1 MTTTASTDATTT
13 KIQETSRFND
23 QFGEMNPRAKEKVK
37 GEMSDFVQKFISA
50 SPFVV
55 MASADPDGNCDAS
68 PKGGKP
74 GFVKVIDGQRL
85 LLPDVA
91 GNRLFQSYQNMDE
104 NPHVG
109 LLFMIPGV
117 NDTVRINGTISIV
130 NREETGT
137 AEGGTFPVLDRR
149 QRQAPAG
156 HHHQRGRVIY
166 PLPAGLQ
173 FRQAVGHRAD
183 NRKPDQPAD
192 PTPTIT
198 RDQLTGPLAIRPSP
212 KLGRG
217 FCCHSSRPP
226 ARIGSLRPMLQWRH
240 VTLHD
245 ATYKTPSTSP
255 HVKGWHAHGFRRL

>member
-1 MTTTASTDATTT
+1 MTTTASTDAATT
-13 KIQETSRFND
+13 KIQEASRFND
-23 QFGEMNPRAKEKVK
+23 QFGQMNPRAKEKVK

-130 NREETGT
+130 NREELEQQKVELSLYWTDDN
-137 AEGGTFPVLDRR
+137 AK
-149 QRQAPAG
+149 
-156 HHHQRGRVIY
+156 H
-166 PLPAGLQ
+166 LQ
-173 FRQAVGHRAD
+173 GIIINVEESYTHCPRAYNFAKLWD
-183 NRKPDQPAD
+183 TEQITENQTNRPIP
-192 PTPTIT
+192 
-198 RDQLTGPLAIRPSP
+198 
-212 KLGRG
+212 
-217 FCCHSSRPP
+217 
-226 ARIGSLRPMLQWRH
+226 LRP
-240 VTLHD
+240 
-245 ATYKTPSTSP
+245 
-255 HVKGWHAHGFRRL
+255 